1 MMAKFTDNNFGDDE
15 PGPDTDPI
23 PDIDN
28 DEENNIDDGLT
39 PTDQTNYQEPG
50 IGDSF
55 AGEDPSVWEA
65 EGNPEKPEAQ
75 TDQATSP
82 IEIDSQSATVPDG
95 GGTFGR
101 NDDPDAKE
109 NIADEEAGDDE
120 DDTAKIEDVSVDI
133 EEEVK
138 EYIEEDDYFD
148 EVSFDT
154 HLKAIEALKE
164 KIDAVFEPE
173 PEPELESLQQS
184 LDVDENIKFPSIE
197 DLLNFLV
204 DEIEKEYEFGLE
216 FPDFDDDTIDDDLE
230 FGDLADEDQYEMPG
244 LAEIVGSLD
253 INDYIGDTPLNSLLA
268 EFQYVDAEENN
279 ELL

>member
-1 MMAKFTDNNFGDDE
+1 MAKFYDQNFGDDE
-15 PGPDTDPI
+15 PGPDTDPT

-39 PTDQTNYQEPG
+39 PIDQTNYQEPG

-82 IEIDSQSATVPDG
+82 IEIDNQSATVPDG

-109 NIADEEAGDDE
+109 DIADEETGDDE
-120 DDTAKIEDVSVDI
+120 DDTARPEQTSVDVDR
-133 EEEVK
+133 ETK
-138 EYIEEDDYFD
+138 EYIEPNDYFD
-148 EVSFDT
+148 EVSYDN
-154 HLKAIEALKE
+154 HLKAQALE
-164 KIDAVFEPE
+164 NVNVE
-173 PEPELESLQQS
+173 ELQESL
-184 LDVDENIKFPSIE
+184 DIDEDIKFPSIE
-197 DLLNFLV
+197 DLLNFIV
-204 DEIEKEYEFGLE
+204 DRIEKEYDFGLE

-230 FGDLADEDQYEMPG
+230 HGDLADEDQYEMPE
-244 LAEIVGSLD
+244 LAEVVGSLD
-253 INDYIGDTPLNSLLA
+253 INDYIGDVSLNSLLA
-268 EFQYVDAEENN
+268 EFQYVDAEADD